1 MLTGCYF
8 RIILTGT
15 PLQNNLK
22 EYYEMVNFV
31 KPNLLGTRKEFMNRF
46 VNPIIN
52 GQHSDS
58 TDRDIR
64 TMKKRSFIL
73 NDLIKGCMQRLD
85 YHVLVPYL
93 QPKLEFVLSI
103 CMTDLQK
110 RLYRFYLENYAKA
123 GQVGLDGKLEGGKK
137 GGLFYDVQ
145 NLSKIW
151 NHPFILQ
158 LSLQRKAEKEDDD
171 DEAGS
176 LKDFICDD
184 SDDDADD
191 SEGSGNDIQVNLI
204 TNFCIV
210 RTILYS

>member
-1 MLTGCYF
+1 
-8 RIILTGT
+8 
-15 PLQNNLK
+15 
-22 EYYEMVNFV
+22 MVNFV